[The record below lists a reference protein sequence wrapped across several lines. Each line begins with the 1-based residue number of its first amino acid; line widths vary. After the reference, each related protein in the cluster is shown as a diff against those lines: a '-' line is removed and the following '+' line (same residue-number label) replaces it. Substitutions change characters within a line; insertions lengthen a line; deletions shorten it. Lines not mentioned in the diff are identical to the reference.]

1 VRRIF
6 GRILLLLLVSSLCSI
21 DLAMISQVCFKE
33 SELESKL
40 KLIKHFQVWILV
52 MPYSSDVINS
62 NET

>member
-6 GRILLLLLVSSLCSI
+6 GRILLLLLVSLLCSI

-40 KLIKHFQVWILV
+40 KL
-52 MPYSSDVINS
+52 
-62 NET
+62 